1 MAATRKASSNAHWM
15 GGGRV
20 STEQRDKAALEEY
33 PDSQFSHVPALDS
46 GMSFGEVAL
55 AERGAFGRGWDAHAA
70 TMPDREALKANLWTQ
85 LEEALAEGPLFD
97 MNDPRERLGFDKL
110 MGETA
115 DAVLALLSKEG
126 EE

>member
-1 MAATRKASSNAHWM
+1 M
-15 GGGRV
+15 
-20 STEQRDKAALEEY
+20 STEQRDKAAVIAY
-33 PDSQFSHVPALDS
+33 PDPTGGIPHPKSTTY
-46 GMSFGEVAL
+46 GE
-55 AERGAFGRGWDAHAA
+55 RSAFGRGWSAHAA

-110 MGETA
+110 MGEIA
-115 DAVLALLSKEG
+115 DAVLALLNKEG

>member
-1 MAATRKASSNAHWM
+1 M
-15 GGGRV
+15 
-20 STEQRDKAALEEY
+20 STEQRDKALGALGNWAR
-33 PDSQFSHVPALDS
+33 PDRELKSKSDGYSYGFRLGFNA
-46 GMSFGEVAL
+46 
-55 AERGAFGRGWDAHAA
+55 GWDAHAA
-70 TMPDREALKANLWTQ
+70 TMPDREALKASLWTK

-115 DAVLALLSKEG
+115 DAVLALLNKEG

>member
-1 MAATRKASSNAHWM
+1 M
-15 GGGRV
+15 
-20 STEQRDKAALEEY
+20 STEQRDKAAEEFLRDI
-33 PDSQFSHVPALDS
+33 P
-46 GMSFGEVAL
+46 
-55 AERGAFGRGWDAHAA
+55 RGYNDRAYARVGFEEGWDAHAA

-115 DAVLALLSKEG
+115 DAVLALLNKEG